1 MSANSKTI
9 NIDEPRYDQNT
20 YVGRAKHFFIT
31 TNPLNV
37 LVSNKDLDNAKN
49 VIESYRKNK
58 VLPPG
63 VDEEKLWRSKVL
75 MDSAYH
81 PDTKE
86 KMFLLGRMSAQVP
99 CNLLITAGML
109 TWYRTV
115 PGVAL
120 WQWINQSFNAT
131 VNYTNRSGDKPIS
144 VERLAGSYLIATS
157 SATATALYLN
167 SLVKNMS
174 PLIGR
179 FVPFLAV
186 AAANCVNL
194 PFMRSSEIQEG
205 IQLLDE
211 NGEKV
216 GQSSAAAKTAIAQ
229 VVISRIFMATP
240 GMVLP
245 PIIMNYL
252 EKKKP
257 SLKTNNLAV
266 FGIQLVLIGTCLTF
280 ATPMCCAIFPQ
291 KSSIKVG
298 SLEDSAKEKLIA
310 KGFKTTDYVYYNKGL

>member
-1 MSANSKTI
+1 
-9 NIDEPRYDQNT
+9 
-20 YVGRAKHFFIT
+20 
-31 TNPLNV
+31 
-37 LVSNKDLDNAKN
+37 
-49 VIESYRKNK
+49 
-58 VLPPG
+58 
-63 VDEEKLWRSKVL
+63 
-75 MDSAYH
+75 
-81 PDTKE
+81 
-86 KMFLLGRMSAQVP
+86 MSAQVP

-109 TWYRTV
+109 TWYRTTS
-115 PGVAL
+115 ATLL
-120 WQWINQSFNAT
+120 WQWVNQSFNAT

-205 IQLLDE
+205 IQLMDE
-211 NGEKV
+211 KGDKV
-216 GQSSAAAKTAIAQ
+216 GQSTSAAKTAITQ

-257 SLKTNNLAV
+257 SLKSNNLAV
-266 FGIQLVLIGTCLTF
+266 FGIQLLLIGSCLTF

-298 SLEDSAKEKLIA
+298 SLEESAKEALIK
-310 KGFKTTDYVYYNKGL
+310 KGFKETDLVYYNKGL